1 MAKVTNAFD
10 TYTAT
15 ADREDLSNI
24 IYNISPMQTPF
35 MSSIGTRNVKNVVFD
50 WQTESLPTPSGTGQ
64 LEGFELSRAAS
75 TATARVSNVCQISY
89 RDATVTGSQD
99 ASDAAGKRS
108 EMAHQ
113 LAIMA
118 KALKRDMEEALCQKG
133 AKTTGNATTAR
144 QTGGFESWIT
154 TNDSRG
160 TNGASTGGGAAPTDG
175 TQRALTETLLKDVL
189 ELMFASGAEPN
200 LAICGPH
207 NKQVISGFTGRSQ
220 ARQMVDANTVEASVS
235 IYSSDFGELKIV
247 PSNRSR
253 ERSLLLVDPEFA
265 KVSYL
270 RSVDTIDIATIGDAE
285 TKMIVVEYGLEVSNE
300 AAHGIVADLSV
311 S

>member
-118 KALKRDMEEALCQKG
+118 KALKRDMEEALSQKG

-270 RSVDTIDIATIGDAE
+270 RSFDTIDIATIGDAE
-285 TKMIVVEYGLEVSNE
+285 TKMIVVEYGLEVGNE
-300 AAHGIVADLSV
+300 AAHGVVADLSV

>member
-1 MAKVTNAFD
+1 MSKVTNAFD
-10 TYTAT
+10 TYSAT

-35 MSSIGTRNVKNVVFD
+35 MSSIGTKNVKNVVFD
-50 WQTESLPTPSGTGQ
+50 WQTESLPVPVATGE
-64 LEGFELSRAAS
+64 LEGFELSRSAA
-75 TATARVSNVCQISY
+75 TATVRKSNVCMISK
-89 RDATVTGSQD
+89 RDATVTGSQES
-99 ASDAAGKRS
+99 SDPAGKRS

-113 LAIMA
+113 LAIMS

-144 QTGGFESWIT
+144 VTGGFESWIE
-154 TNDSRG
+154 TNQSRG
-160 TNGASTGGGAAPTDG
+160 TGGAAGGDGAAPTDG
-175 TQRALTETLLKDVL
+175 TQRDLTEDLLKDVL
-189 ELMFASGAEPN
+189 QLCFTNGGEPS

-220 ARQMVDANTVEASVS
+220 ARQFVDSNTVEASVS

-265 KVSYL
+265 KVAYL
-270 RSVDTIDIATIGDAE
+270 RNFKTIDISTIGDAM
-285 TKMIVVEYGLEVSNE
+285 TKMILCEFGLEVSNE
-300 AAHGIVADLSV
+300 AAHGIVADLNV

>member
-1 MAKVTNAFD
+1 MAKVNNAFD
-10 TYTAT
+10 TYTAA

-50 WQTESLPTPSGTGQ
+50 WQTESLPTPSGAGQ
-64 LEGFELSRAAS
+64 LEGFELTRAAS
-75 TATARVSNVCQISY
+75 TVTVRENNVCQISY
-89 RDATVTGSQD
+89 RDATVTGSQE
-99 ASDAAGKRS
+99 ASDAAGKKS

-144 QTGGFESWIT
+144 VTGGFESWIT
-154 TNDSRG
+154 SNDSRG
-160 TNGASTGGGAAPTDG
+160 TGGASTGGGAAPTDG
-175 TQRALTETLLKDVL
+175 TQRALTEDLLKDVL
-189 ELMFASGAEPN
+189 QLMFANGAEPS
-200 LAICGPH
+200 LAIAGPV
-207 NKQVISGFTGRSQ
+207 NKQKISGFTGRSQ
-220 ARQMVDANTVEASVS
+220 ARQFVDANTVEASVA

-270 RSVDTIDIATIGDAE
+270 RNFETIDIATIGDAE
-285 TKMIVVEYGLEVSNE
+285 TKMIVAEYGLEVSNE
-300 AAHGIVADLSV
+300 AAHGIVADLTTS
-311 S
+311 

>member
-1 MAKVTNAFD
+1 
-10 TYTAT
+10 
-15 ADREDLSNI
+15 
-24 IYNISPMQTPF
+24 

-133 AKTTGNATTAR
+133 AKTTGDATTAR

-160 TNGASTGGGAAPTDG
+160 TGGASTGGGAAPTDG

-270 RSVDTIDIATIGDAE
+270 RSFDTIDIATIGDAE

-300 AAHGIVADLSV
+300 AAHGVVADLSV